1 MRLGMGNLG
10 VKEPYAPIVNAMDP
24 PPPEMGKE
32 VRLVETVFWPP
43 QGKVPS
49 VSSSKPRAAG

>member
-1 MRLGMGNLG
+1 MGNLG
-10 VKEPYAPIVNAMDP
+10 VKEPYAPIVNAMD
-24 PPPEMGKE
+24 PPEMGKE

>member
-1 MRLGMGNLG
+1 MGNLG

-24 PPPEMGKE
+24 PEMGKE
-32 VRLVETVFWPP
+32 VRSVETVFWPP